1 MYTPQHQGCRC
12 KHIGMP
18 GKERREKGKMEGG
31 REGGKERGRER
42 RKEGEREGE
51 QGRRKGGGREKEGEK
66 EGGRDGYEAAQRR
79 IGMQISWNKMMA
91 VRRVGPWSLW
101 RLEAMDSSPSPA
113 SPRLNLF
120 VLENSGRRP

>member
-1 MYTPQHQGCRC
+1 
-12 KHIGMP
+12 MP
-18 GKERREKGKMEGG
+18 GKERREKGQMEGG
-31 REGGKERGRER
+31 REGGKER
-42 RKEGEREGE
+42 
-51 QGRRKGGGREKEGEK
+51 GREKEGEK

-91 VRRVGPWSLW
+91 VHTVGPWSLW

-113 SPRLNLF
+113 SHCLNLF

>member
-1 MYTPQHQGCRC
+1 
-12 KHIGMP
+12 MP
-18 GKERREKGKMEGG
+18 GKERREKGQKKGG

-42 RKEGEREGE
+42 MKERERGRTGKEGGREG
-51 QGRRKGGGREKEGEK
+51 GRGGEREKEGEK

-91 VRRVGPWSLW
+91 VHTVGPWSLW

-113 SPRLNLF
+113 SHCLNLF